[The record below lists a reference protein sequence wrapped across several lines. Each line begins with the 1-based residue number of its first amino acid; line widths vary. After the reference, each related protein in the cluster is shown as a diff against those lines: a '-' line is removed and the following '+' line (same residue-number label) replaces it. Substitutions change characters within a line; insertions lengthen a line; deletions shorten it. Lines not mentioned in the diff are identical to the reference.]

1 MTQVKQNTK
10 SAITTSFIAQ
20 LDVLAARHTVFQ
32 IDYDAVNK
40 TLFEL
45 LADCLSLYNKYQAAA
60 DAQESIVKAI
70 KEILIARNMTI
81 GKHVTT
87 LSLIVRYVFNIEN
100 KRANRYVRALS
111 VAINSKIAATDF
123 AGWVEQEGGLDEV
136 VSQKS
141 FTQQT
146 LKNRADIAY
155 KVTQVKKDL
164 NLSLSQ
170 PLAVIPES
178 HLIDL
183 ANIPTYTM
191 LLGKTMTD
199 GTTHVLSIV
208 PNTTEGMWTAALDK
222 IAKAEMAY
230 EQKLEIELL
239 QASNDALN
247 NLAEESDETSIDLS
261 DFLKAA

>member
-111 VAINSKIAATDF
+111 IAINNKKTAADF
-123 AGWVEQEGGLDEV
+123 ADWVEKEGGLDEV

-146 LKNRADIAY
+146 LKNRAVIAY

-178 HLIDL
+178 HFIDL

-191 LLGKTMTD
+191 LLGKTLTD

-208 PNTTEGMWTAALDK
+208 PNTTEKMWTAALDK

-230 EQKLEIELL
+230 EQKMFTEQL
-239 QASNDALN
+239 QASNDASN
-247 NLAEESDETSIDLS
+247 EVSIDESIDLS
-261 DFLKAA
+261 DFLKVA